1 MQRRDRARGPI
12 HSDIAAGAGGSRK
25 PFDTSISGLH
35 DQGMSLDQFRI
46 SLSPFESYYDRFLQN
61 SFRQRRY
68 RIVLRGGDQ
77 AEGIPTSGSLAD
89 PRDPDVSF
97 NFRAE
102 SGFYRIPFRELES
115 AEEL

>member
-1 MQRRDRARGPI
+1 V
-12 HSDIAAGAGGSRK
+12 
-25 PFDTSISGLH
+25 FDTLIGRLH
-35 DQGMSLDQFRI
+35 ARVMSLDRFRI

-77 AEGIPTSGSLAD
+77 VEGIPTSGALTD

-97 NFRAE
+97 NLRAE
-102 SGFYRIPFRELES
+102 SGFYRIPFSELEF